1 MLDSNWSLAIPAST
15 SPRVLFLGTTYA
27 GWATQFANLQ
37 ADVLSDGRLDP
48 TFRSVS
54 GWREGGLFERLP
66 LPAGLSGRLRALTE
80 AAPFASLPR
89 PDAIWLSASE
99 LVTPY
104 LWSQLGPLRRP
115 VVLDLDATPAQL
127 EAMAQPYFGRPPKS
141 GLRRILA
148 RANDRLMRS
157 TVTAYTA
164 WSRWAADGLRAEGV
178 PPKQIHVIPPGV
190 DLDAWQVSPRPPRD
204 PAAPL
209 KLLFVGNNVVRKGG
223 DLLLELMR
231 SPWGSQ
237 FELDLVTG
245 EDLAANA
252 PNVRVHRASP
262 NSPEL
267 RRLFAGAD
275 LFVLPTRA
283 ECFGIASVEA
293 MASGLPVIMGD
304 VGGARDIVDDGAT
317 GWLIKP
323 TREGLRDALGHALAV
338 RESLPL
344 MGARARATAEARF
357 DGRTNHGRIIDLL
370 IDLCGPSGERN
381 PASAKLAG

>member
-27 GWATQFANLQ
+27 GHGTRFANLK
-37 ADVLSDGRLDP
+37 AHATADGRVAP

-80 AAPFASLPR
+80 AAPFGSLPR
-89 PDAIWLSASE
+89 PDAIWLSAPE
-99 LVTPY
+99 VATPY

-115 VVLDLDATPAQL
+115 VVLDLDATPKQL
-127 EAMAQPYFGRPPKS
+127 DAMAQPYFGRPPKS
-141 GLRRILA
+141 GLRRVLA
-148 RANDRLMRS
+148 GANDRLLRT
-157 TVTAYTA
+157 TVSAYTP
-164 WSRWAADGLRAEGV
+164 WSRWAAGGLRAEGV
-178 PPKQIHVIPPGV
+178 PPGRIHVVPPGV

-267 RRLFAGAD
+267 RRLFAKAD

>member
-1 MLDSNWSLAIPAST
+1 MLDSNWSLAIPPST

-27 GWATQFANLQ
+27 GWATQFANLR
-37 ADVLSDGRLDP
+37 ADVLRDGSLDP

-54 GWREGGLFERLP
+54 GWREGGVFERLP
-66 LPAGLSGRLRALTE
+66 LPAAFAGRLRALTE

-89 PDAIWLSASE
+89 PDAIWLSAPE
-99 LVTPY
+99 VATPY

-115 VVLDLDATPAQL
+115 IVLDLDATATQL
-127 EAMAQPYFGRPPKS
+127 EAMAGPYFGRLPKS
-141 GLRRILA
+141 GFRRILA
-148 RANDRLMRS
+148 GANDRLLRT
-157 TVTAYTA
+157 TVTAYTP

-178 PPKQIHVIPPGV
+178 PPGRIHVVPPGV
-190 DLDAWQVSPRPPRD
+190 DLDAWQVPTRPPRD
-204 PAAPL
+204 LTAPL

-223 DLLLELMR
+223 DLLLELMQ
-231 SPWGSQ
+231 SPWGSR

-245 EDLAANA
+245 EDVASDA
-252 PNVRVHRASP
+252 PNVRVHRAGA

-293 MASGLPVIMGD
+293 MASGLAVVMGD
-304 VGGARDIVDDGAT
+304 VGGARDIVDEGAT

-323 TREGLRDALGHALAV
+323 TREGLRDALDHALAV

-357 DGRTNHGRIIDLL
+357 DGRANHGRIIDLL
-370 IDLCGPSGERN
+370 LDLCGGGAHEPR
-381 PASAKLAG
+381 PQTAMKR